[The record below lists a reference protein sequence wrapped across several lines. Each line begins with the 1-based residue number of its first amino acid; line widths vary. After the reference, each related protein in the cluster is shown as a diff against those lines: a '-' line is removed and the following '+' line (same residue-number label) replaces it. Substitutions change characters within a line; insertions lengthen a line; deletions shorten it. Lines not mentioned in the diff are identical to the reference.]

1 MTLRNHRWRDTR
13 RLRNG
18 NLLVGKRRRDLGR
31 LVVVAIALVAAACG
45 PPATAPP
52 QSAAAAGEWR
62 EFAGSW
68 NAAGTRHTIP
78 LGADRRG
85 SIIDLR
91 GTMLLA
97 GPERPG
103 VGFLSEAIA
112 LVDSETGLVGR
123 SVWTDQRGDQVFSDL
138 KGEGTAARNR
148 ITGTILGGTGRYAGA
163 TGSYEFSWQFVT
175 EAEDGSIQ
183 GRAVELKG
191 RVRAGQPAA
200 AGSPK

>member
-1 MTLRNHRWRDTR
+1 VNFLAE
-13 RLRNG
+13 
-18 NLLVGKRRRDLGR
+18 KRQRDLGR
-31 LVVVAIALVAAACG
+31 LLVVAVALAAAACG

-52 QSAAAAGEWR
+52 PQSAAAASEWR

-68 NAAGTRHTIP
+68 NAAGTRRIIP

-123 SVWTDQRGDQVFSDL
+123 SVWTDERGDQVFSEL
-138 KGEGTAARNR
+138 KGEGTAERNR
-148 ITGTILGGTGRYAGA
+148 IMGTILGGTGRYAGA

-175 EAEDGSIQ
+175 ESDDGSIQ

-191 RVRAGQPAA
+191 RVRPGQPT
-200 AGSPK
+200 AGALSK